1 MTPEAARAA
10 IDAARAQVARA
21 VIEMERTH
29 RVDGVGTRMSGVARD
44 RLAVAERA
52 QALAEL
58 TARRVGLTVGGAR

>member
-1 MTPEAARAA
+1 MIPEAALAA

-21 VIEMERTH
+21 VAEMERTH

-58 TARRVGLTVGGAR
+58 TALRVGLTMEARP

>member
-1 MTPEAARAA
+1 MTPREALAA
-10 IDAARAQVARA
+10 IEVARGQVLRA
-21 VIEMERTH
+21 VAEMERTH

-58 TARRVGLTVGGAR
+58 AALRLGVTVGGAR